1 LHNNIMASTEGVE
14 NDAPVLIPV
23 GMDLGSLYARVAV
36 AEPSGIQVASNAQG
50 SRYTL
55 ALCVPQKSDADAAEP
70 SFLFGEAARKSLVRE
85 KQSVTNHLV
94 RKLLLESSK
103 AGEEGEERVRAFWR
117 HLSELTCDATSAH
130 PSQLRCVLSLSAAV
144 DAERLL
150 QVARGGVVEAA
161 LQSCAAHGKKIKRK
175 DLEALPL
182 VLGVLDDA
190 SAICVA
196 HGLTAPQTHASALVV
211 DWGASGL
218 TATRVHVQGGM
229 LHVVDSSS
237 SGSELGGEA
246 FVELLMGHCAS
257 QFDRK
262 NRLQGEDKVL
272 ESKRAKERLRAE
284 CDGALRTLSRAGSV
298 TVTIDGLHQGLDMTV
313 PVSKPRFDM
322 LCNKLLQQAETTL
335 QKMSFHTTTENQ
347 QLPEVVLLAGNVS
360 CMPAAQAL
368 VEKLFPTAARGRSDV
383 PSDEAVAIGCAVHAK
398 ELLAQT
404 TLPESPDISL
414 ADIPVSPIDISVCP
428 LMESDTEII
437 DMNGSAGIDMT
448 TLIGKGTPLPAHVTQ
463 VVNLSNN
470 SNTNNDNGKEDE
482 KKEVSEQPSQCLAIC
497 QTNGKVL
504 SRIEG
509 IPSYATSVELTM
521 ELTVEGK
528 LTVAVNGGDSI
539 TI

>member
-1 LHNNIMASTEGVE
+1 MASTEGVA
-14 NDAPVLIPV
+14 NIAPVLIPV

-36 AEPSGIQVASNAQG
+36 AEASGIQVASNAQG

-55 ALCVPQKSDADAAEP
+55 ALCAKGDADVEGAEP

-85 KQSVTNHLV
+85 KQSVANHLV

-150 QVARGGVVEAA
+150 QVAQGGVVDAA
-161 LQSCAAHGKKIKRK
+161 LQSSAAHGKKIKRK

-196 HGLTAPQTHASALVV
+196 HGLTTPQTHARALVV

-218 TATRVHVQGGM
+218 TATRVHVRGGM

-237 SGSELGGEA
+237 SGGELGGEA

-272 ESKRAKERLRAE
+272 ESKRAKERLRVE
-284 CDGALRTLSRAGSV
+284 CEGALRTLSRAGSV

-313 PVSKPRFDM
+313 PISKPRFDM
-322 LCNKLLQQAETTL
+322 LCSKLLQQAETTL
-335 QKMSFHTTTENQ
+335 QNMSTATTDNQ

-360 CMPAAQAL
+360 CVPAAQAL

-428 LMESDTEII
+428 LMEFDTEII

-448 TLIGKGTPLPAHVTQ
+448 TLIGKGTPLPAHVTK

-482 KKEVSEQPSQCLAIC
+482 KKEVSEQPLQCLAIC